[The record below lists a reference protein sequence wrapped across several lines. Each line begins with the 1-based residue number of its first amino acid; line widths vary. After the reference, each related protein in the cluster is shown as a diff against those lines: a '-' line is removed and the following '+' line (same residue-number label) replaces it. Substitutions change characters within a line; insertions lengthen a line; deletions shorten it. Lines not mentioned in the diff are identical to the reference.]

1 MPPAPSLDP
10 YLRARATDPTLS
22 RIERRH
28 RAQRASH
35 DTETDFLDFLR
46 SLGKLA
52 LTPITFPLHV
62 IHQTLTS
69 PLTLSLILK
78 LVLLSF
84 LLLASSL
91 FSVLAVAAFFW
102 SWSIGGSVEVEGWLF
117 YGSKNHRLP
126 HTTVAIPLEKI
137 LEDLRYDVQVEMEL
151 VRPPKAM
158 EETGNFMLSLELRSL
173 RDPKTVIINA
183 AQPSLPPPPLSSAL
197 AFSYIDLPLQYL
209 PPCIIPWPFRS
220 FCPSR
225 LLGYGGK
232 PNSKIRER
240 RIKGG
245 FAGTGNRKDV
255 VPLKK
260 DLMEGVLL
268 RSSHAPESNVGSAFV
283 SIGRED
289 TFGEE
294 SGESCKTPIREVRTT
309 GWVVVRFVPRPTGIR
324 WLLASHPL
332 PPLLLLPPVS
342 LSLTLSSSLFAFA
355 LITFLRRPKQKPSKS
370 TKAIDNKTTEESL
383 LAEKQARAF
392 EAKDMEE
399 KEEAERR
406 KREWEEIESSA
417 LGGLRKLPGDK
428 KRESTV
434 GGSETTAPSAVSSF
448 APTIE
453 ESEGDTTDSAETI
466 HAPRPAGSGSG
477 VAERSSRHVSDDDL

>member
-46 SLGKLA
+46 SLGRLV

-84 LLLASSL
+84 LLLASSI

-102 SWSIGGSVEVEGWLF
+102 SWSIGGSIEVEGWLF

-126 HTTVAIPLEKI
+126 HTTVTIPLEKI

-151 VRPPKAM
+151 VRPPRAM
-158 EETGNFMLSLELRSL
+158 EETGNFMLSLEMRSL
-173 RDPKTVIINA
+173 RDPNTVLINA
-183 AQPSLPPPPLSSAL
+183 AQPSLPPPPLSSTL
-197 AFSYIDLPLQYL
+197 SFPFINLPLQYL
-209 PPCIIPWPFRS
+209 PPCIVPWPFQS
-220 FCPSR
+220 LCPSR

-232 PNSKIRER
+232 PDSKIRER

-245 FAGTGNRKDV
+245 FAGPGNRKDV
-255 VPLKK
+255 VPLRK

-268 RSSHAPESNVGSAFV
+268 KSSHAPETTVGSAFV

-289 TFGEE
+289 SFGETMDG
-294 SGESCKTPIREVRTT
+294 GENCKAPLREVRTT
-309 GWVVVRFVPRPTGIR
+309 GWVVVRFIPRPTGIR

-342 LSLTLSSSLFAFA
+342 LSLTLSSSLFAFV
-355 LITFLRRPKQKPSKS
+355 LITFLRRPKRSAMQP
-370 TKAIDNKTTEESL
+370 TKEIDNKTFEESL
-383 LAEKQARAF
+383 LAEKRARAF
-392 EAKDMEE
+392 ETKDQEE
-399 KEEAERR
+399 KLEEERR
-406 KREWEEIESSA
+406 KREWDEIESSA

-428 KRESTV
+428 QRESTV
-434 GGSETTAPSAVSSF
+434 GGSQTTAPSAVTSF
-448 APTIE
+448 APTLE
-453 ESEGDTTDSAETI
+453 ESESDTTDSTETI
-466 HAPRPAGSGSG
+466 HAPRPGAGI
-477 VAERSSRHVSDDDL
+477 VERSSRQSSDGEI